1 MSLSTLGTSLRQ
13 PLRRT
18 TANGMQMN
26 RADYFCH
33 AVAKA
38 AVEVLNG
45 ARPLTQLIR
54 WVSVDVYDQLDRR
67 LQLVSRHGRKRHL
80 PGPVKVRRM
89 RLQKASD
96 VAFEAC
102 AAIEDHERVRAVALR
117 LERRHSGWRVVD
129 LIVG

>member
-1 MSLSTLGTSLRQ
+1 
-13 PLRRT
+13 
-18 TANGMQMN
+18 MN

-38 AVEVLNG
+38 SVEILNG

-54 WVSVDVYDQLDRR
+54 WVTVDVYDQLDRR
-67 LQLVSRHGRKRHL
+67 LQLMTRHGRKQHL

-89 RLQKASD
+89 RLQRASET
-96 VAFEAC
+96 AFEAC
-102 AAIEDHERVRAVALR
+102 ATIEDQERVRAVALR